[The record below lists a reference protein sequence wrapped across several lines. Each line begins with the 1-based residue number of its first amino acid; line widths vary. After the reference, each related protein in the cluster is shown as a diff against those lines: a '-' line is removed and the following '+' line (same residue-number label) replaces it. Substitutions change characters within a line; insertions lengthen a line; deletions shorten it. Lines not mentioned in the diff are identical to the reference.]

1 MNRIGAWA
9 SDQSQPLAD
18 RATFE
23 KRIRE
28 VENRFEGKEVPRPP
42 HWGGYRVALE
52 SIEFW
57 QGDTNRLHERIV
69 YRKSGAGWNIG
80 RLFP

>member
-28 VENRFEGKEVPRPP
+28 VENRFDRKEVPRPP

-52 SIEFW
+52 SIKLADIKFPHEFSVNANN
-57 QGDTNRLHERIV
+57 TINKNLIF
-69 YRKSGAGWNIG
+69 II
-80 RLFP
+80 